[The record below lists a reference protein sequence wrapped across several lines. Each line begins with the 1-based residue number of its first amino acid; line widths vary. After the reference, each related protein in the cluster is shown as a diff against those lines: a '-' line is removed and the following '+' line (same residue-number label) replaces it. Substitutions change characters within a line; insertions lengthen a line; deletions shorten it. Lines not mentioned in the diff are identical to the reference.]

1 MQRKPVVAYRDPTT
15 PDYVQT
21 TLPDWVPST
30 IVFVIGMVLFGIIEI
45 LIHS

>member
-15 PDYVQT
+15 PDYVQA

-30 IVFVIGMVLFGIIEI
+30 IVFAIGMVFFGIVWIV
-45 LIHS
+45 IHS